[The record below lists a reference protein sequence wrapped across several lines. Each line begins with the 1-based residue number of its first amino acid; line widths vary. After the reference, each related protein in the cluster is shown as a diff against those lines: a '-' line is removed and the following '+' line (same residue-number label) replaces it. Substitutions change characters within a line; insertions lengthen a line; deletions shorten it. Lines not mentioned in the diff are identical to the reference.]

1 VFVTITYCHPVTVTG
16 DIWLSRWSAVVTF
29 TSMSAQLPA
38 FLDPLLD
45 FLDERLPP
53 QLSSFLTSFLSH
65 SLALLTAFISL
76 VSSLLASK
84 PWEWDAQTII
94 PPLISFL
101 AAYLALLSLYRT
113 TSWIF
118 RTTFWFIKWGT
129 VVGVLAAGAGWY
141 MGNGGGRGLVLSL
154 GATLL
159 SALNGDGRD
168 GAGARIPETTPRT
181 SKRRSK
187 PWESFENQWQYRE
200 DNPAQAQD
208 GDAQQIMSDIVAAAN
223 RVLME
228 SGWWD
233 AAKSVFT
240 QSDPQSGEEG
250 RSAKRQGN
258 GSSRR

>member
-1 VFVTITYCHPVTVTG
+1 MVFP
-16 DIWLSRWSAVVTF
+16 LSRWFAVVAF
-29 TSMSAQLPA
+29 TVMSDIPQLPA

-45 FLDERLPP
+45 FLDEHVPP
-53 QLSSFLTSFLSH
+53 QLYSFFVSFVSH

-76 VSSLLASK
+76 VSSLFASK
-84 PWEWDAQTII
+84 PWEWDAQTLI

-101 AAYLALLSLYRT
+101 AAYLALVSLYRT

-129 VVGVLAAGAGWY
+129 IFGVLAAGAGWY
-141 MGNGGGRGLVLSL
+141 VGNGGGNSLMSSL
-154 GATLL
+154 GAVLL

-181 SKRRSK
+181 SKHPSK
-187 PWESFENQWQYRE
+187 LWESFENQWQYRE
-200 DNPAQAQD
+200 DNPAQARD
-208 GDAQQIMSDIVAAAN
+208 GDAQRIMSDIVAAAN

-228 SGWWD
+228 GGWWD

-250 RSAKRQGN
+250 RSAKRGGN
-258 GSSRR
+258 RSSRR

>member
-1 VFVTITYCHPVTVTG
+1 MS
-16 DIWLSRWSAVVTF
+16 DIP
-29 TSMSAQLPA
+29 QLPA

-45 FLDERLPP
+45 FLGEHLPP
-53 QLSSFLTSFLSH
+53 QLYSFFMSFLAH

-76 VSSLLASK
+76 VSSLLAAK

-101 AAYLALLSLYRT
+101 AAYLALVSLYRT

-129 VVGVLAAGAGWY
+129 VFGVLAAGAGWY
-141 MGNGGGRGLVLSL
+141 MGSGGGGGLVSNL
-154 GATLL
+154 GAVLL

-168 GAGARIPETTPRT
+168 AAGARIPETTPRT
-181 SKRRSK
+181 PKRRSK
-187 PWESFENQWQYRE
+187 PRESFENQWQYRN
-200 DNPAQAQD
+200 DNSAQAQD
-208 GDAQQIMSDIVAAAN
+208 NDAQRIMSDIVRTAN
-223 RVLME
+223 RVLIE
-228 SGWWD
+228 GGWWD

-240 QSDPQSGEEG
+240 QSDPQSGKED

-258 GSSRR
+258 RSSRR